1 MSALFVAA
9 SDAQSVVQRIGGMP
23 ESAAPM
29 AGGGGGGSPGA
40 AGGGAAAGGPGGSAR
55 DRDAALERLVR
66 TAPWGTAASTP
77 FAFL

>member
-1 MSALFVAA
+1 MANGHGQWLA
-9 SDAQSVVQRIGGMP
+9 IGP
-23 ESAAPM
+23 KATNVFWKLD
-29 AGGGGGGSPGA
+29 
-40 AGGGAAAGGPGGSAR
+40 AAAGGPGGSAR

>member
-1 MSALFVAA
+1 M
-9 SDAQSVVQRIGGMP
+9 QKERREGTP
-23 ESAAPM
+23 ESAAPT
-29 AGGGGGGSPGA
+29 AGGGGGGGAGGSPGA